1 VDTSNT
7 PVDSR
12 FDPMTG
18 IDVSASTDDH
28 AYDMVPGGD
37 NVVSSPAAPAAAE
50 ASEAEPARHRL
61 RTQATGLRGAYS
73 RTDAHLLER
82 AQAGTDLLPG
92 TDS

>member
-18 IDVSASTDDH
+18 IDVSANTDDQ
-28 AYDMVPGGD
+28 AYDLVPGGE
-37 NVVSSPAAPAAAE
+37 NVVCFPAAPTVADAP
-50 ASEAEPARHRL
+50 EAEPVS
-61 RTQATGLRGAYS
+61 ATGIRGAYS
-73 RTDAHLLER
+73 RVDQHLVER
-82 AQAGTDLLPG
+82 AQAGTNLVPG